1 MFRDREEAAQRLG
14 QRLSAFQ
21 GRNPLVLA
29 IPRGGVPMGKLLADQ
44 LGGEF
49 DVVLARKLRAPLQP
63 ELAVGAVDESGWTY
77 IDPSAATHGAD
88 ADYLAAETRTQMRTI
103 HTRRSQY
110 TRLRAP
116 ISPAGRTTIVV
127 DDGLATGATMV
138 AALHAVR
145 SHRPL
150 WLVCAVPVAAH
161 AALRKVQLLAD
172 EVVCL
177 ETPEPFRSVGQCYS
191 YFGPVDDDEVAA
203 LLGT

>member
-77 IDPSAATHGAD
+77 IDPSAASQGAD

-103 HTRRSQY
+103 HTRRAQY

-150 WLVCAVPVAAH
+150 WLVCAVPVAARE
-161 AALRKVQLLAD
+161 ALRKVQMLAD

-191 YFGPVDDDEVAA
+191 YFGPVEDDEVAA